1 MPHPTLEVIKSALFS
16 LMNKDAES
24 PNEKSLNNLI
34 LDSWNES
41 QKLIAAINLEKL
53 AK

>member
-1 MPHPTLEVIKSALFS
+1 MPHPTLEVIKTALFS

-24 PNEKSLNNLI
+24 PSEKSLNNLV
-34 LDSWNES
+34 LDTFNEC